1 MRAALCLST
10 LKISGSLEVVPELV
24 ERNFGE
30 FELQPD
36 SNYQKVWEADAASL
50 ESTPSGGGES
60 VTQVDSITFRHVH
73 CMPSFHTFLHASC
86 HV

>member
-1 MRAALCLST
+1 
-10 LKISGSLEVVPELV
+10 VPELV

-50 ESTPSGGGES
+50 ESRPSGGGES
-60 VTQVDSITFRHVH
+60 VTQVDCITFRHVH
-73 CMPSFHTFLHASC
+73 YMQSYEQDPACFLPCLGSYK
-86 HV
+86 